1 MFLPLLILA
10 GILIVQEIYHRK
22 TSYYHVTKLPYL
34 LVRFN
39 LGRYGEYLTYKN
51 LRHYEQGGARFLY
64 NLYIPKGTEG
74 TTEIDVLMI
83 SRKGLFVFESK
94 NYSGWIFGSENQRNW
109 YQTLP
114 KGRGQSHKEAFYNP
128 IMQNRTHI
136 KHLQALLGEEI
147 PMHSIITFSDRC
159 TLKNVVLTS
168 PDVHVINRRYV
179 GSAVASICNRM
190 GKSTLNEE
198 QIREIYEKLW
208 PYSQADA
215 ATKANHIA
223 QIQRPEAP
231 KPVPHPEEKPAAEG
245 PRHPDPMICPRCGA
259 ALTLRTARKGA
270 NTGKQFYGCTNF
282 PGCRYIR
289 DV

>member
-1 MFLPLLILA
+1 M
-10 GILIVQEIYHRK
+10 
-22 TSYYHVTKLPYL
+22 
-34 LVRFN
+34 
-39 LGRYGEYLTYKN
+39 
-51 LRHYEQGGARFLY
+51 
-64 NLYIPKGTEG
+64 
-74 TTEIDVLMI
+74 
-83 SRKGLFVFESK
+83 
-94 NYSGWIFGSENQRNW
+94 
-109 YQTLP
+109 
-114 KGRGQSHKEAFYNP
+114 
-128 IMQNRTHI
+128 MQNRTHI
-136 KHLQALLGEEI
+136 KHLQALLGEEN

-159 TLKNVVLTS
+159 TLKNVVTTS
-168 PDVHVINRRYV
+168 PDVHVINRRYA

-190 GKSTLNEE
+190 GKSALNEG

-231 KPVPHPEEKPAAEG
+231 KPVPHLGQIIGSGCRGSSASG
-245 PRHPDPMICPRCGA
+245 FSSRCGA

-282 PGCRYIR
+282 PGCRYIW